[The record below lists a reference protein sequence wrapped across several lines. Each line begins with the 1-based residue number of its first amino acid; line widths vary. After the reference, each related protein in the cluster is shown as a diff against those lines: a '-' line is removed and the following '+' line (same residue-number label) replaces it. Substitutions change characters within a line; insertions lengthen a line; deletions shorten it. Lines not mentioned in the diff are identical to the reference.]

1 MVCASSPGVHT
12 CLYVQIKDCFRTASF
27 TSTGTK
33 LLSLNLNDLKK
44 KKKTYTICKLPGY
57 TQADSSLAPRRIF
70 VLEHSVPGRLK
81 YDVLFKKER
90 RRLG

>member
-1 MVCASSPGVHT
+1 M
-12 CLYVQIKDCFRTASF
+12 YVQIKDCFRTASF

-33 LLSLNLNDLKK
+33 LLSPLNLNDLGKK